1 MLRVFF
7 RAVLVLIANCTV
19 LLVQGTLHNKQL
31 SDDNVPSRPCYGN
44 TAVTFRVPDVNI
56 TVNGAVLMDATTIS
70 GMQC

>member
-1 MLRVFF
+1 MLIV
-7 RAVLVLIANCTV
+7 NCTV

-56 TVNGAVLMDATTIS
+56 TVNGAVLMDATAIS